1 MYAYKCKNNGG
12 YIAEGFDFRYWFATA
27 VEVESFA
34 NTMHLPINWLW
45 HISGVGRST
54 YPNPYKTILEV
65 IMSEFVCTLTLSRD
79 YPLFYNTLY
88 DAYWTPFC
96 GQFFDTLIELQIW
109 CNEVDAQTY
118 PC

>member
-1 MYAYKCKNNGG
+1 
-12 YIAEGFDFRYWFATA
+12 
-27 VEVESFA
+27 
-34 NTMHLPINWLW
+34 
-45 HISGVGRST
+45 
-54 YPNPYKTILEV
+54 
-65 IMSEFVCTLTLSRD
+65 MSEFVCTLTLSRD

-96 GQFFDTLIELQIW
+96 GQFFDTLVELQIW